1 MSKKIGRFEI
11 LGELTQSPAVC
22 VYKADDPETSQTIAL
37 KTIPL
42 DTLGE
47 QAATLMQGFLDE
59 AESTK
64 LLNSHN
70 IALLYGAGDIDGRFC
85 GAMEYVQGNSIGTML
100 ARSEEFSVWDLQ
112 DIARQACQGLDHAH
126 SRKVYHHSF
135 EPGKLMVQW
144 DGTVKILGF
153 GISSMSLPAAYASE
167 NTSSLFHYMSPE
179 QVRGEAI
186 DARSNLFSLGVI
198 MYEMMTGRKAFDG
211 HDAGEI
217 KRHVLE
223 VAVNPPHQV
232 NRKIHSA
239 LSDIIVKALAKNPAE
254 RYQTGQDLVT
264 DLEKYRQ
271 SSTVAKPAAVATPAA
286 EPAKAAAAA
295 AGWDGGSVVATSPE
309 GRTPKLDPSE
319 QFISSVVKASV
330 EAIAEEPAKAPARGH
345 AGVTTPSAPPAASNG
360 KSEASKRRKFSDV
373 TELPPLKTAPV
384 EPPPPP
390 PPPPSDPLQELR
402 DTRFHA
408 AARAERAN
416 VQPTEVAKRAVE
428 EIKKTP
434 PKWFAYSIGAAV
446 FIILLIV
453 AGIASHVRSEDA
465 ESDNPR
471 PKAGAAQVPSATP
484 SPAAV
489 TGTNSVQ
496 IPAPAPSASHPA
508 GRGEQSTFIS
518 VKPKQVR
525 KPVKEAAPIAV
536 VVPGQLSVNS
546 TPEGAHVSVDGHSDL
561 SWVTPYN
568 MTGLMPGHH
577 TVTISKQGYS
587 SETRNLEIASR
598 SKSFL
603 MVQLAEVA
611 SVVLVTADPP
621 GATIF
626 IDGRDSGRVT
636 PSQIALEKPGNHTI
650 LVRKQG
656 YLEETTT
663 VNLQAGQ
670 SFRYSPTLR
679 QLGTTDEI
687 KTAGKLKKIFGGGAP
702 EGMGTVSVKTQPKG
716 AQIAVN
722 RRILDKSSPSDFYL
736 NPGTYVVDIT
746 LTGYKPIQR
755 VVNVPKDGKLSIEE
769 TLETQ

>member
-22 VYKADDPETSQTIAL
+22 VYKANDPETSQTIAL

-42 DTLGE
+42 DILGE
-47 QAATLMQGFLDE
+47 QATTLMQGFLEE
-59 AESTK
+59 AENTK
-64 LLNSHN
+64 LLNSPN

-126 SRKVYHHSF
+126 SRKVYHHSL

-144 DGTVKILGF
+144 DGTVKILAF
-153 GISSMSLPAAYASE
+153 GTSSVSLPAAYASE

-186 DARSNLFSLGVI
+186 DARSNLFTLGAI
-198 MYEMMTGRKAFDG
+198 MYEMMTGRRAFDG

-223 VAVNPPHQV
+223 VQVNAPHQV
-232 NRKIHSA
+232 NRKIPTA
-239 LSDIIVKALAKNPAE
+239 LSEIIVKALAKNPAE
-254 RYQTGQDLVT
+254 RYQTGQDLVA
-264 DLEKYRQ
+264 DLETYRQ
-271 SSTVAKPAAVATPAA
+271 STTVAKPATVVTPAA

-295 AGWDGGSVVATSPE
+295 AGWDGGAVSTSPE
-309 GRTPKLDPSE
+309 GRTPKIDPSE

-330 EAIAEEPAKAPARGH
+330 EAIAEEPAKALARGH
-345 AGVTTPSAPPAASNG
+345 AGVATPQAPSEASNG
-360 KSEASKRRKFSDV
+360 KSDGSKRRKFSDV

-390 PPPPSDPLQELR
+390 PPPSDPLQELR

-408 AARAERAN
+408 AARAERAK
-416 VQPTEVAKRAVE
+416 VQPAEVAKKAVE
-428 EIKKTP
+428 EIRKTP

-446 FIILLIV
+446 LIILLIV
-453 AGIASHVRSEDA
+453 AGIASRVRSEDA

-471 PKAGAAQVPSATP
+471 PKASAAPAPSAT
-484 SPAAV
+484 SSAAAV

-496 IPAPAPSASHPA
+496 IPAPAPSTARPA
-508 GRGEQSTFIS
+508 GRGDQSFIS
-518 VKPKQVR
+518 VKPKAPR

-536 VVPGQLSVNS
+536 VVPGQLSINS
-546 TPEGAHVSVDGHSDL
+546 TPEGAHVSVDGHSDS

-577 TVTISKQGYS
+577 TVTISKQGFS
-587 SETRNLEIASR
+587 PETRTLEIASR

-603 MVQLAEVA
+603 VVQLAEVA
-611 SVVLVTADPP
+611 CVVLVTADPP

-636 PSQIALEKPGNHTI
+636 PSQITIEKPGSHTI

-663 VNLQAGQ
+663 VNLQPGQ
-670 SFRYSPTLR
+670 SFRYAPTLR

-702 EGMGTVSVKTQPKG
+702 EGMGTVAVKTQPKG

-722 RRILDKSSPSDFYL
+722 RRILDKSSPSEFFL
-736 NPGTYVVDIT
+736 NPGTYVIDIT

-755 VVNVPKDGKLSIEE
+755 VVNVPKDGKLSIDE